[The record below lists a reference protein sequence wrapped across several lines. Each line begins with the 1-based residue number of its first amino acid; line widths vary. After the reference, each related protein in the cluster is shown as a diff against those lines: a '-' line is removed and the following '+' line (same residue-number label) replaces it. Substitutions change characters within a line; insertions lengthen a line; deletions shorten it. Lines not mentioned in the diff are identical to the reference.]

1 MAERIR
7 MGGLV
12 KIPAVWRKWRDPIM
26 TVYVLSVN
34 REIAGVY
41 DEYIKAYDIGCE
53 KYNGDFNLEEF
64 DVE

>member
-1 MAERIR
+1 
-7 MGGLV
+7 
-12 KIPAVWRKWRDPIM
+12 M

-34 REIAGVY
+34 GEVAGVY